1 MVGIVGA
8 AETAGMVETIDI
20 DETVVGRAETADM
33 VDGDNGM
40 DKKNSIGIVE
50 VQTADMVK
58 RSRLA
63 WLKRLVGVKP
73 FYVDETVVGM
83 AETGDID
90 VGDGAV
96 EKRRSLNLFS
106 FFILF
111 YFSSSGGLVK
121 IATLPRSDC
130 VVYLTHSFRC
140 NSRAG
145 CWYHDFHG
153 YNGWH
158 VRNGWRG

>member
-73 FYVDETVVGM
+73 FYMDETVVGM
-83 AETGDID
+83 AETSDID
-90 VGDGAV
+90 VGDGAA
-96 EKRRSLNLFS
+96 EKRRS
-106 FFILF
+106 
-111 YFSSSGGLVK
+111 
-121 IATLPRSDC
+121 
-130 VVYLTHSFRC
+130 
-140 NSRAG
+140 
-145 CWYHDFHG
+145 
-153 YNGWH
+153 
-158 VRNGWRG
+158 